1 MEVKCT
7 GIIVIGT
14 SSFVLYTEVPLFCE
28 SFIRNST
35 VLGLLFLPHLP
46 VLIVVHVLTKSVV
59 YVTKKKYTLIMM
71 QFYKTEHRIYRSMH
85 LKRSQMIIM

>member
-7 GIIVIGT
+7 CIIVIGT
-14 SSFVLYTEVPLFCE
+14 SSFVPLERYHVCCE
-28 SFIRNST
+28 SFIEGST
-35 VLGLLFLPHLP
+35 VFCLLFLP
-46 VLIVVHVLTKSVV
+46 VLIVAHALTKSVV
-59 YVTKKKYTLIMM
+59 CVTKKKYTLIMM